1 MNCSWYCS
9 LKMAPSLNPSSRTLL
24 ILIPS
29 CCSRPE
35 SSVQFI
41 CSYCVS
47 APMVATER
55 NDEIIAL
62 PLQCNHDGDEELLNQ
77 DEATARPGGEADW
90 AETGPGALLC
100 NTIAGT
106 KEETETSAI
115 CECKRMVRIVPVKF
129 LAIYISAAIKWRGK
143 SEKEGDWNCIGCRG
157 MTSKWRKREGRWL
170 ICSFRLKN
178 KWRIR
183 VEGIEWD
190 FWRHF
195 ITSVPFSSSIQLK
208 DYDEQLFA
216 FYLIV
221 SGKTTDIQYGN
232 WKEKWVEVE
241 DSLF

>member
-1 MNCSWYCS
+1 M
-9 LKMAPSLNPSSRTLL
+9 
-24 ILIPS
+24 
-29 CCSRPE
+29 E
-35 SSVQFI
+35 
-41 CSYCVS
+41 
-47 APMVATER
+47 
-55 NDEIIAL
+55 
-62 PLQCNHDGDEELLNQ
+62 
-77 DEATARPGGEADW
+77 
-90 AETGPGALLC
+90 
-100 NTIAGT
+100 
-106 KEETETSAI
+106 
-115 CECKRMVRIVPVKF
+115 RIVPVKF

-221 SGKTTDIQYGN
+221 SGKTTGIQYGN

-241 DSLF
+241 DSLFKRGSRRRRSRGMTNFYFQFGATGRSSRSAIQWTFLINWCIN